1 MIRNALG
8 FLVVVSALSAQPVY
22 DVLLK
27 GGHVIDAKN
36 KISGVMDVAVAGGKI
51 ALVSQNIPATQA
63 RKVVDVS
70 GLYVAP
76 GLIDIHVHLYNRTG
90 NPLPKRNQSVQP
102 DAFSFRTGVT
112 TMVDPGTSGWRDFPD
127 FQRMVV
133 ERSQT
138 RVLSMLNIVAAGMG
152 FGNEDDPA
160 QMDAEAAARMAKSHP
175 DVIVGFKTAHYA
187 GPGWTAIDNLV
198 KAGNLAGLPVMV
210 DFGNAS
216 PDRSIRTLLLDK
228 LRPGDIYTH
237 CYSGIRQEL
246 IDGKVNP
253 VMIEARRRGIFFD
266 VGHGGGSFFW
276 NIAVPAMRQ
285 KFLPD
290 SISTD
295 MHFGSMNA
303 GMKDILNVASKIL
316 NLGASVDEVIS
327 MMTWN
332 PARQIKRPEL
342 GNLDVGA
349 EADIAVLRV
358 ARGQFGFLDSA
369 GASYQGTQLVTSEM
383 TLRKGRI
390 VWDLNARSGEDWKT
404 FKYRTRRAS
413 H

>member
-1 MIRNALG
+1 MLRIALG
-8 FLVVVSALSAQPVY
+8 YLLTAFALSAQPVY

-36 KISGVMDVAVAGGKI
+36 RISRVMDVAIAGGKI
-51 ALVSQNIPATQA
+51 ASVARDIPAAQA
-63 RKVVDVS
+63 GKVVDAS
-70 GLYVAP
+70 GLYVVP

-90 NPLPKRNQSVQP
+90 NPLPKRNQSVQA

-127 FQRMVV
+127 FRRMVV

-175 DVIVGFKTAHYA
+175 DVIVGFKTAHYG

-198 KAGNLAGLPVMV
+198 KAGNLAELPVMV

-216 PDRSIRTLLLDK
+216 PDRDIRTLLLDK

-246 IDGKVNP
+246 IGGKVNP
-253 VMIEARRRGIFFD
+253 VMIEARKRGIFFD

-276 NIAVPAMRQ
+276 NIAVPAVQQ

-316 NLGASVDEVIS
+316 NLGATIDEVVA

-342 GNLDVGA
+342 GSLDAGA

-358 ARGQFGFLDSA
+358 GRGQFGFLDSA
-369 GASYQGTQLVTSEM
+369 GASYQGTQMIVSEM

-404 FKYRTRRAS
+404 FKYRTRRS
-413 H
+413 PR